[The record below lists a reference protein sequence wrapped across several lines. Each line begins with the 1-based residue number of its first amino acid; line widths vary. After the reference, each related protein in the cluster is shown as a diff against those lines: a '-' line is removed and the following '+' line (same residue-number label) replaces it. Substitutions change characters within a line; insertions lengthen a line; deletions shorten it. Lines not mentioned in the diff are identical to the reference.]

1 MGSLARIIKACI
13 FSMLI
18 LSYVSVATA
27 QDIPGMA
34 DPSRV
39 LPRQQPT
46 APTASP
52 GDAPAQYAPSP
63 SVTLPYDANAPQFI
77 LKSVNVVGASLLSPQ
92 EIKRLFY
99 NYEMKN
105 ITTNTINELIRTL
118 TAYYHTRGYFLTRV
132 YLPEQEIKDGVVTLG
147 VVEGYVGQVEL
158 EDALPKTSVADDLIN
173 ELIAQK
179 PLTSAALESFL
190 LQVND
195 LPGYK
200 VIGVLE
206 SADLD
211 DEAAVKL
218 HLKARGSDTRASVS
232 INNYG
237 SRYLGPVQ
245 ANAAITG
252 SLMPLHETSLAL
264 ATSLPT
270 DELAYASLR
279 HSWAFAPR
287 LRAEVFGGYVTAEPG
302 YRLTASEIT
311 SDTAD
316 MGVKLAYQAIR
327 QRDMNLNVAVQLDA
341 KNTDGD
347 TFDNPLTRDR
357 IRAARAMFA
366 FDNVDG
372 WNGQN
377 IVNLTLSHGLSGLGA
392 SSEGDSNLS
401 RAEATPDFKK
411 IELWLTRQQYLG
423 HSLLLTAQ
431 LAGQY
436 ASDPLF
442 SAEEFGYGGMQLG
455 RAYDPS
461 EIIGDH
467 GIAAGVML
475 TYTGFESWM
484 DVAFEPYAFY
494 DIGRVW
500 NEDIGSDPESGSSAG
515 VGLRASH
522 ADGYMVDFTVA
533 QPLTRAVADP
543 TYGNGKNPRYLIE
556 VKKSF

>member
-1 MGSLARIIKACI
+1 
-13 FSMLI
+13 
-18 LSYVSVATA
+18 
-27 QDIPGMA
+27 MA

-39 LPRQQPT
+39 LQRQQPT

-52 GDAPAQYAPSP
+52 TDAPTHYAPPASA
-63 SVTLPYDANAPQFI
+63 TLPYDENAPQFV
-77 LKSVNVVGASLLSPQ
+77 LKSVKLVGASLLSPK
-92 EIKRLFY
+92 ESKRLFY
-99 NYEMKN
+99 NYELKT
-105 ITTNTINELIRTL
+105 ITTNTINELIATL
-118 TAYYHTRGYFLTRV
+118 TDYYHSRGYFLARV
-132 YLPEQEIKDGVVTLG
+132 YLPEQEITDGVLTLG
-147 VVEGYVGQVEL
+147 VVEGYVGQVEF
-158 EDALPKTSVADDLIN
+158 DKALPQTSVADALVN
-173 ELIAQK
+173 ELIAKK
-179 PLTSAALESFL
+179 PLTSADLESFL
-190 LQVND
+190 LRVND
-195 LPGYK
+195 LPGYS
-200 VIGVLE
+200 VTGVLE
-206 SADLD
+206 PADLA

-218 HLKARGSDTRASVS
+218 HLKAREGGPYASVS

-252 SLMPLHETSLAL
+252 SLTPLHETSLAL
-264 ATSLPT
+264 GTSLPT

-287 LRAEVFGGYVTAEPG
+287 LRAEVFGGYVAAEPG
-302 YRLTASEIT
+302 YRLTTSDIT
-311 SDTAD
+311 SNTAD

-327 QRDMNLNVAVQLDA
+327 QRDMNLNLAVQLDA

-357 IRAARAMFA
+357 IRAARAMMA
-366 FDNVDG
+366 FDHVDD
-372 WNGQN
+372 WNGQS

-392 SSEGDSNLS
+392 SSEGDLNLS
-401 RAEATPDFKK
+401 RAEASPDFKK

-423 HSLLLTAQ
+423 RSFLLTAQ

-436 ASDPLF
+436 ASDPLY
-442 SAEEFGYGGMQLG
+442 SAEEFGYGGIGLG

-467 GIAAGVML
+467 GIAAGLML
-475 TYTGFESWM
+475 TYTGFAPWM
-484 DVAFEPYAFY
+484 DIAFEPYAFY

-500 NEDIGSDPESGSSAG
+500 NEDMGSDPESGSSAG

-522 ADGYMVDFTVA
+522 ADGYMVDFTIA

>member
-1 MGSLARIIKACI
+1 
-13 FSMLI
+13 
-18 LSYVSVATA
+18 
-27 QDIPGMA
+27 MA

-39 LPRQQPT
+39 LQRQQPA

-52 GDAPAQYAPSP
+52 EGAPTRYAPSP
-63 SVTLPYDANAPQFI
+63 TATLPYDENAPQFV
-77 LKSVNVVGASLLSPQ
+77 LKSVKLLGASLLSTK
-92 EIKRLFY
+92 ESKRLFY
-99 NYEMKN
+99 NYELKS
-105 ITTNTINELIRTL
+105 ITTNTINDIIATL
-118 TAYYHTRGYFLTRV
+118 THYYHSRGYFLSRV
-132 YLPEQEIKDGVVTLG
+132 YLPEQEITDGVLTLG
-147 VVEGYVGQVEL
+147 VVEGYVGRVAFDES
-158 EDALPKTSVADDLIN
+158 LPKTDVADALVQ
-173 ELIAQK
+173 ELIAKK
-179 PLTSAALESFL
+179 PLTSADLESFL
-190 LQVND
+190 LRMND
-195 LPGYK
+195 LPGYS
-200 VIGVLE
+200 VMGVLE
-206 SADLD
+206 PAHLE

-218 HLKARGSDTRASVS
+218 VLKARDNGPRASVS

-245 ANAAITG
+245 ANAAISG

-264 ATSLPT
+264 GSSLPA
-270 DELAYASLR
+270 DELAYLSLR
-279 HSWAFAPR
+279 HSWSFAPR
-287 LRAEVFGGYVTAEPG
+287 LRAEIFGGYVAAEPG
-302 YRLTASEIT
+302 YRLTASDIT
-311 SDTAD
+311 SNTAD

-327 QRDMNLNVAVQLDA
+327 QRDMNLNLALQLDA

-357 IRAARAMFA
+357 IRAARAMMA
-366 FDNVDG
+366 FDRVDD
-372 WNGQN
+372 WSGQS
-377 IVNLTLSHGLSGLGA
+377 IVNLTLSHGLSGMGA
-392 SSEGDSNLS
+392 SSEGDLNLS

-423 HSLLLTAQ
+423 RSFLLTAQ

-436 ASDPLF
+436 ASDPLY
-442 SAEEFGYGGMQLG
+442 SAEEFGYGGIGLG

-475 TYTGFESWM
+475 TYTGFAPWM

-500 NEDIGSDPESGSSAG
+500 NEDVGSEPESGASTG
-515 VGLRASH
+515 VGLRALH
-522 ADGYMVDFTVA
+522 ADGYAVDMSVA
-533 QPLTRAVADP
+533 VPLTRAVADP